1 MPGGFRRD
9 DLTPPG
15 LTGRRLRPHFASGD
29 VSGRR
34 APNVPHEGSGP
45 ATAKRLPAPA
55 ANPVASVPPA
65 PPAPPYHDLRLFD
78 AAGLPPVRAH
88 GGDRRRVCWLRNQKL
103 AGTDAGQSAQ
113 QGAEEAAA
121 VEYGHRL
128 LLVVCQQRSVRGH
141 HGMATTGA
149 IREQPVLPCTC
160 VRTLNVAD
168 VQPAFFHT
176 RAPRRAPHLEHSLN
190 DAHGRLCKA
199 CMPRGSADREGRTTP
214 TAVAHTKSPWDFRH
228 GGLGRPGA
236 PAGRPRLPLLGEPAG
251 CVGFTTDTVVV
262 LAPRNRD

>member
-1 MPGGFRRD
+1 LLEEIVECQRRARRRGGFCHARRVRRY

-15 LTGRRLRPHFASGD
+15 LTGRRLRPRFASRD

-34 APNVPHEGSGP
+34 APNAPHEGSGP

-55 ANPVASVPPA
+55 ANPAASV

-88 GGDRRRVCWLRNQKL
+88 GGDRCRECWLRNEKV
-103 AGTDAGQSAQ
+103 AGADAGQSAQ

-168 VQPAFFHT
+168 LQPAFFHT

-199 CMPRGSADREGRTTP
+199 RLRAAARTERGERRLPQWRIPNHLESSATAGSAGLARLDGFDPGR
-214 TAVAHTKSPWDFRH
+214 KIFRS
-228 GGLGRPGA
+228 A
-236 PAGRPRLPLLGEPAG
+236 SS
-251 CVGFTTDTVVV
+251 
-262 LAPRNRD
+262 